1 MILLQETLAN
11 PLWEGWAWLGKID
24 REFFIRLGVDL
35 LAITVLTRGIYHRH
49 YRRTDLFLT
58 FFSSNIVI
66 FMMTFLLN
74 QVEFSMGAAFG
85 LFAIF
90 SMLRYRAEGISP
102 KDMAY
107 IFLVIGLGLIS
118 AITVGPW
125 PAPVL
130 LCGIVLLLTHLL
142 ESGWVFRKEITRVI
156 HYENIRLITP
166 DKRPELLDDLRTR
179 TGFNVHRVEIREVDF
194 LKDSALLTIFFYE
207 K

>member
-11 PLWEGWAWLGKID
+11 PLWEGWAWLGKIGPQ
-24 REFFIRLGVDL
+24 FFVRLGMDL
-35 LAITVLTRGIYHRH
+35 LAVGLLIRGIYYRH

-58 FFSSNIVI
+58 FFSTNIVI
-66 FMMTFLLN
+66 FLMTFLLN

-118 AITVGPW
+118 AITTGPW
-125 PAPVL
+125 TATAL
-130 LCGIVLLLTHLL
+130 LTGIVLALTGLL
-142 ESGWVFRKEITRVI
+142 ESNWVFRKEHTRLV

-166 DKRPELLDDLRTR
+166 DKRSELLDDIRAR
-179 TGFNVHRVEIREVDF
+179 TGFNVHRVEIKELDF
-194 LKDSALLTIFFYE
+194 LKDAALLTIFYYE
-207 K
+207 